1 MVCRKDKGITLET
14 KLRIVSVHFKTQ
26 NDRVLWIT
34 AGRYEQWL
42 VCSNSSLKKKQ
53 QPRRRKRTVMAGS
66 HDVAHDDKYYNEKRQ

>member
-14 KLRIVSVHFKTQ
+14 KLGIVSVHFKTQ

-42 VCSNSSLKKKQ
+42 VCSNSSLKKKTAT
-53 QPRRRKRTVMAGS
+53 K
-66 HDVAHDDKYYNEKRQ
+66 KEKKDSYGG